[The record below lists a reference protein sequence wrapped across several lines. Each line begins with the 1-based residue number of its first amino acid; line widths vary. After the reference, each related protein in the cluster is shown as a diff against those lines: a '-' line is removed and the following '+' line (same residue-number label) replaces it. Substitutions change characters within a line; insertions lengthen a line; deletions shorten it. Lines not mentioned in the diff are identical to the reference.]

1 MIRRNT
7 MKPQLR
13 DLLANGHFDEIA
25 EVAGRNRR
33 VLGLLTSLTYDPDPL
48 IAWRAV
54 EASGLVST
62 RIAQDDP
69 EFVRDHLRRLFWLL
83 TDESGG
89 IAWRAPEAIG
99 EIIRSRPHE
108 LSSFI
113 PMLLALLEM
122 EPEDLV
128 RFQAGTL
135 WAIGRLAE
143 VLPDAIGP
151 VIPQLLSTLRN
162 PDSQI
167 RGLAVW
173 CLGKLRKAGRLS
185 SDHALHAQDGP
196 VDLYVGGQIIR
207 TSVAELMRDLQ
218 EKAKG

>member
-1 MIRRNT
+1 
-7 MKPQLR
+7 MKRQLR
-13 DLLANGHFDEIA
+13 DLLANGRFDEIV
-25 EVAGRNRR
+25 EVADRNRR
-33 VLGLLTSLTYDPDPL
+33 VLSLLTSLTYDPDPL

-54 EASGLVST
+54 EASGLAGARV
-62 RIAQDDP
+62 AQDDP

-108 LSSFI
+108 LSSFV

-128 RFQAGTL
+128 RFQAGIL
-135 WAIGRLAE
+135 WAIGRLTE
-143 VLPDAIGP
+143 VLPDATEPLTAAI
-151 VIPQLLSTLRN
+151 LSYLRN
-162 PDSQI
+162 PDPQI

-185 SDHALHAQDGP
+185 SDDALHAQDGP

>member
-1 MIRRNT
+1 
-7 MKPQLR
+7 MKRQLR
-13 DLLANGHFDEIA
+13 GLLANGRFDEIV
-25 EVAGRNRR
+25 EVAGRSKR
-33 VLGLLTSLTYDPDPL
+33 VLSLLTSLTYDPAPL

-54 EASGLVST
+54 EASGLVSA
-62 RIAQDDP
+62 RVAEDDP
-69 EFVRDHLRRLFWLL
+69 DFVRDHLRRLFWLL
-83 TDESGG
+83 IDESGG

-128 RFQAGTL
+128 QFQAGTL

-143 VLPDAIGP
+143 VVPAAIEP
-151 VIPQLLSTLRN
+151 LAAALLSYLKD
-162 PDSQI
+162 PDPQI

-185 SDHALHAQDGP
+185 LEDALDAEDGP
-196 VDLYVGGQIIR
+196 VDLYTEGAMIR

-218 EKAKG
+218 ESAKG